1 MRETGARERDWVII
15 SVDTGQAGARDE
27 RVPGQSKE
35 QEKVKSTDGT
45 LGSSYR
51 MCCCMCVWRGGG
63 GGMAGGRGSK
73 EDRTRI
79 ITKVQITLLTKGRGV
94 FE

>member
-1 MRETGARERDWVII
+1 MQETGARERDWVII
-15 SVDTGQAGARDE
+15 SVDTGQAGAKDE
-27 RVPGQSKE
+27 WVPGQSKE

-45 LGSSYR
+45 LGNNYR
-51 MCCCMCVWRGGG
+51 TCSCRGG
-63 GGMAGGRGSK
+63 AGGRGRSSK
-73 EDRTRI
+73 EDRTRT

>member
-27 RVPGQSKE
+27 GVPGQSKE
-35 QEKVKSTDGT
+35 QRKGEVNRWNSGQQLQDV
-45 LGSSYR
+45 LLYV
-51 MCCCMCVWRGGG
+51 CLGGG
-63 GGMAGGRGSK
+63 VGMPGGRGSK

-79 ITKVQITLLTKGRGV
+79 ITKVQITLLIKGRGV
-94 FE
+94 LE